1 MRTQI
6 FRRLS
11 VCSAV
16 IALAASVGSAQ
27 AQAQGGEFG
36 VAAGVAVPTQDV
48 SDVHTAGPHLLG
60 YAANPISARMQFRG
74 TLSLTQLGANEDAF
88 EDFDRGSLRVV
99 SVDGAIVYSPAG
111 NGRGI
116 YGMGGVGAYVL
127 HRSGGDVEPETHT
140 VPGFSL
146 GVGSNLRIGTVPA
159 FVQAR
164 MEVPFSTLG
173 TNSEFAPTTFV
184 PISVGIRFP

>member
-1 MRTQI
+1 M
-6 FRRLS
+6 
-11 VCSAV
+11 
-16 IALAASVGSAQ
+16 ALACALVLTAY
-27 AQAQGGEFG
+27 AAPAHAQGAEFG
-36 VAAGVAVPTQDV
+36 VAAGLAVPTQDV

-60 YAANPISARMQFRG
+60 YAANPINARMQFRG
-74 TLSLTQLGANEDAF
+74 TLSLTQLRANKDTF

-99 SVDGAIVYSPAG
+99 SVDGALVYSPAG

-127 HRSGGDVEPETHT
+127 HRSGGDVESETHT

-146 GVGSNLRIGTVPA
+146 GVGYNLRIGATPA

-173 TNSEFAPTTFV
+173 TNSEFAPTTFI
-184 PISVGIRFP
+184 PIVFGIRFP